1 MLKITTKEY
10 EIEEPIE
17 VSKEDGTTLYGFT
30 MQITAEELEKIN
42 NIIVNRDDIKKSRKY
57 EEILKSENQEEIE
70 KMELELQDIFNKRQ
84 EEFENIVYKEHKDKF
99 KEAVGNYKYD
109 EMTTMISDFFWNA
122 FIGKKMKQANT
133 MITDLMKI
141 SGKVS

>member
-1 MLKITTKEY
+1 MLKITTREY

-17 VSKEDGTTLYGFT
+17 VSTESGEVLYSFT
-30 MQITAEELEKIN
+30 MQITSDELAKIN

-57 EEILKSENQEEIE
+57 EETLKSENQEEIE
-70 KMELELQDIFNKRQ
+70 KMEIELQEIFDKRQ

-99 KEAVGNYKYD
+99 KEAVGIYKYD

-133 MITDLMKI
+133 MITDLLKI
-141 SGKVS
+141 SGK